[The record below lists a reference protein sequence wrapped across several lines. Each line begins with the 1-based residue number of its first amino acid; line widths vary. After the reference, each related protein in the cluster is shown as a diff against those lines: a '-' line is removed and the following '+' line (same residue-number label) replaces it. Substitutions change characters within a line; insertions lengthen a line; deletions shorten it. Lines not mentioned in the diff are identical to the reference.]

1 MKLTSKWVLWFVLVT
16 VYASIIGGL
25 FYYNLFKFVF
35 DKKLQNEMVEMV
47 RFRAPSLVQWLASRP
62 KGEATFRE
70 AEIMKGLQRN
80 DDRIKSLVYLNYDGS
95 IRWHENTKFL
105 RMSYADYNNSVG
117 FDTNA
122 VVQAIRDGLPR
133 AILAGGGDYYD
144 MAIPLLA
151 KGNTVAGVVNVT
163 VSRESAKK
171 LIHSSMIRYAFGAFI
186 MILLIGGVLYLF
198 LLLKILR
205 PLLAL
210 KDSVEAVSLNNLSLS
225 FPTRRDEIGDVAVA
239 ISSLLAK
246 IREDIKSLEN
256 VEILSLEKEQRWWKT
271 ILAVTVPKGSRAL
284 VIDENNNILYT
295 NFELHVPGKERVHLL
310 DIFDGRQ
317 QEIIQ
322 VVGEALENP
331 TKVLR
336 GTVINKNVKC
346 LVKAVQLPDDAGKNR
361 IVLVLEPEN

>member
-1 MKLTSKWVLWFVLVT
+1 MKLTSKWILWFVLVT
-16 VYASIIGGL
+16 VYAAGIGGL

-47 RFRAPSLVQWLASRP
+47 RYRAPALVQQLAARP

-70 AEIMKGLQRN
+70 AEMMKGLTRN

-105 RMSYADYNNSVG
+105 GMSYSDYNNAVG

-122 VVQAIRDGLPR
+122 VVQAIRDRLPR
-133 AILAGGGDYYD
+133 AILFGKGDYYD

-151 KGNTVAGVVNVT
+151 KDNMVAGVVDVM
-163 VSRESAKK
+163 VSRENAKK
-171 LIHSSMIRYAFGAFI
+171 LIQASMVRYAFGALI

-198 LLLKILR
+198 LLLKIIR
-205 PLLAL
+205 PLGVL
-210 KDSVEAVSLNNLSLS
+210 KDSIDAVSMNNLALS
-225 FPTRRDEIGDVAVA
+225 FPPRRDEVGDVAQSV
-239 ISSLLAK
+239 SGLLDK
-246 IREDIKSLEN
+246 IREDMKGLEN
-256 VEILSLEKEQRWWKT
+256 VEIMSLEKEQRWWKT
-271 ILAVTVPKGSRAL
+271 ILAVMVPKGSRAM
-284 VIDENNNILYT
+284 VIDENNNILYS
-295 NFELHVPGKERVHLL
+295 NFELNIPGKKQVHLL

-322 VVGEALENP
+322 VVGEAMENP

-336 GTVINKNVKC
+336 SSVENKNVQC
-346 LVKAVQLPDDAGKNR
+346 VVKAVQLPDDAGKNR
-361 IVLVLEPEN
+361 IILVLEPEK